1 MEEREERRADLI
13 ERYQTKEMAEIWSEE
28 SQYQS
33 WLEVELAACRAWMEL
48 GVIPEEDFRQI
59 EEKASFD
66 VGRIKEI
73 ERVVQHDMIA
83 FVSNVAENV
92 GGAGRYIHLGLTS
105 SDVLDTAS
113 ALRLK
118 KATSTLLDSLETLR
132 RSVLDRAWTFKDAL
146 CVGRTHGVHAEPMTF
161 GLKLLNWYDQLGRDA
176 KRLEMA
182 REEISWGKISGAV
195 GTYAHCPPEIEA
207 RACAVLGLRPAAVSN
222 QILQRDAHAHLL
234 AVLAIMGTAVERIAL
249 EVRHLQRTEVLEVL
263 EPFGKGQKGS
273 SAMPHKRNPITCERL
288 CGMARLLRGYAQ
300 VAMENVALWHE
311 RDISHSSTERVIWP
325 DAFHIA
331 HYMLKTVQRIVVGME
346 VDVKRME
353 ENLNLTKGLIFSQSA
368 LLTLV
373 DAGMAR
379 DEAYAVVQEDAV
391 RAFKDGIPFIDVLK
405 ADERIITRVKESDL
419 ERALDPKR
427 YLKHIDDIFGRF
439 PRPE

>member
-1 MEEREERRADLI
+1 
-13 ERYQTKEMAEIWSEE
+13 
-28 SQYQS
+28 
-33 WLEVELAACRAWMEL
+33 MEL
-48 GVIPEEDFRQI
+48 GAVPEEAFRQI

-66 VGRIKEI
+66 VERIKEI
-73 ERVVQHDMIA
+73 EKVVQHDVIA

-92 GGAGRYIHLGLTS
+92 GEAGRYVHLGLTS

-118 KATSTLLDSLETLR
+118 KATSTLLDSLEALR
-132 RSVLDRAWTFKDAL
+132 RSVLERAWTFKDSL

-234 AVLAIMGTAVERIAL
+234 AVLAIMGTAVERMAL
-249 EVRHLQRTEVLEVL
+249 EIRHLQRTEVLEAL

-311 RDISHSSTERVIWP
+311 RDISHSSAERVIWP

-331 HYMLKTVQRIVVGME
+331 HYMLKTMQRVVVGME
-346 VDVKRME
+346 VDAKRME
-353 ENLNLTKGLIFSQSA
+353 ENLNLTKGLIFSQSV

-379 DEAYAVVQEDAV
+379 DEAYAVVQEDAM
-391 RAFKDGIPFIDVLK
+391 RAFKEGIPFIDVLR
-405 ADERIITRVKESDL
+405 ADERVTARIGESDL
-419 ERALDPKR
+419 EKALDPKG

-439 PRPE
+439 TRLE

>member
-234 AVLAIMGTAVERIAL
+234 AVLAIMGTAVERMAL
-249 EVRHLQRTEVLEVL
+249 EVRHLQRTEVLEAL

-379 DEAYAVVQEDAV
+379 DEAYAVVQEDAM

>member
-379 DEAYAVVQEDAV
+379 DEAYAVVQEDAM

>member
-33 WLEVELAACRAWMEL
+33 WLEVELAVCRAWMEL
-48 GVIPEEDFRQI
+48 GAIPEEDFRQI

-234 AVLAIMGTAVERIAL
+234 AVLAIMGTAVERMAL

-379 DEAYAVVQEDAV
+379 DEAYAVVQEDAM

>member
-1 MEEREERRADLI
+1 
-13 ERYQTKEMAEIWSEE
+13 
-28 SQYQS
+28 
-33 WLEVELAACRAWMEL
+33 
-48 GVIPEEDFRQI
+48 VIPEEDFRQI

-379 DEAYAVVQEDAV
+379 DEAYAVVQEDAM

>member
-1 MEEREERRADLI
+1 
-13 ERYQTKEMAEIWSEE
+13 
-28 SQYQS
+28 
-33 WLEVELAACRAWMEL
+33 MEL
-48 GVIPEEDFRQI
+48 GAIPEEAFRQI
-59 EEKASFD
+59 EEKTSFD
-66 VGRIKEI
+66 VERIKEI
-73 ERVVQHDMIA
+73 EKVVQHDMIA

-92 GGAGRYIHLGLTS
+92 GEAGRYIHLGLTS

-118 KATSTLLDSLETLR
+118 KATSTLLDSLEALR
-132 RSVLDRAWTFKDAL
+132 RSVLERAWTFKDAL

-207 RACAVLGLRPAAVSN
+207 RACAVLGLRPAAVSS

-234 AVLAIMGTAVERIAL
+234 AVLAIIGTAVERMAL
-249 EVRHLQRTEVLEVL
+249 EIRHLQRTEVLEAL

-331 HYMLKTVQRIVVGME
+331 HYMLKTMQRVVVGME
-346 VDVKRME
+346 VDAKRME
-353 ENLNLTKGLIFSQSA
+353 ENLNLTKGLIFSQST

-379 DEAYAVVQEDAV
+379 DEAYAVVQEDAM
-391 RAFKDGIPFIDVLK
+391 RAFKGGIPFIDVLK
-405 ADERIITRVKESDL
+405 ADERVIARIKESDL

-427 YLKHIDDIFGRF
+427 YLRHIDDIFGRF

>member
-1 MEEREERRADLI
+1 
-13 ERYQTKEMAEIWSEE
+13 
-28 SQYQS
+28 
-33 WLEVELAACRAWMEL
+33 
-48 GVIPEEDFRQI
+48 
-59 EEKASFD
+59 
-66 VGRIKEI
+66 
-73 ERVVQHDMIA
+73 
-83 FVSNVAENV
+83 
-92 GGAGRYIHLGLTS
+92 
-105 SDVLDTAS
+105 
-113 ALRLK
+113 
-118 KATSTLLDSLETLR
+118 
-132 RSVLDRAWTFKDAL
+132 
-146 CVGRTHGVHAEPMTF
+146 
-161 GLKLLNWYDQLGRDA
+161 
-176 KRLEMA
+176 MA

-234 AVLAIMGTAVERIAL
+234 AVLAIMGTAVERMAL
-249 EVRHLQRTEVLEVL
+249 EIRHLQRTEVLEAL

-311 RDISHSSTERVIWP
+311 RDISHSSAERVIWP

-331 HYMLKTVQRIVVGME
+331 HYMLKTMQRVVVGME
-346 VDVKRME
+346 VDTKRME
-353 ENLNLTKGLIFSQSA
+353 ENLNLTKGLIFSQSV

-379 DEAYAVVQEDAV
+379 DEAYAVVQEDAM
-391 RAFKDGIPFIDVLK
+391 RAFKEGIPFIDVLR
-405 ADERIITRVKESDL
+405 ADERVTARIGESDL
-419 ERALDPKR
+419 EKALDPKG

-439 PRPE
+439 TRLE

>member
-1 MEEREERRADLI
+1 MWERIKNRKGRPARHDRLRI
-13 ERYQTKEMAEIWSEE
+13 ER
-28 SQYQS
+28 
-33 WLEVELAACRAWMEL
+33 
-48 GVIPEEDFRQI
+48 
-59 EEKASFD
+59 
-66 VGRIKEI
+66 
-73 ERVVQHDMIA
+73 
-83 FVSNVAENV
+83 AENV

-353 ENLNLTKGLIFSQSA
+353 ETLT
-368 LLTLV
+368 
-373 DAGMAR
+373 
-379 DEAYAVVQEDAV
+379 
-391 RAFKDGIPFIDVLK
+391 
-405 ADERIITRVKESDL
+405 
-419 ERALDPKR
+419 
-427 YLKHIDDIFGRF
+427 
-439 PRPE
+439 

>member
-234 AVLAIMGTAVERIAL
+234 AVLAIMGTAVERMAL

-379 DEAYAVVQEDAV
+379 DEAYAVVQEDAM

>member
-1 MEEREERRADLI
+1 MI

-379 DEAYAVVQEDAV
+379 DEAYAVVQEDAM

>member
-1 MEEREERRADLI
+1 MI

-234 AVLAIMGTAVERIAL
+234 AVLAIIGTAVERMAL

-379 DEAYAVVQEDAV
+379 DEAYAVVQEDAM

>member
-1 MEEREERRADLI
+1 MI

-379 DEAYAVVQEDAV
+379 DEAYAVVQEDAM

-439 PRPE
+439 PCPE

>member
-1 MEEREERRADLI
+1 
-13 ERYQTKEMAEIWSEE
+13 MAEIWSEE
-28 SQYQS
+28 SQYRS
-33 WLEVELAACRAWMEL
+33 WLEVELAVCRAWMEL
-48 GVIPEEDFRQI
+48 GAVPEEAFRQI
-59 EEKASFD
+59 EKKASFD
-66 VGRIKEI
+66 VERIKEI
-73 ERVVQHDMIA
+73 EKVVQHDVIA

-92 GGAGRYIHLGLTS
+92 GEAGRYVHLGLTS

-118 KATSTLLDSLETLR
+118 KATSTLLDSLEALR
-132 RSVLDRAWTFKDAL
+132 RSVLERAWTFKDSL

-234 AVLAIMGTAVERIAL
+234 AVLAIMGTAVERMAL
-249 EVRHLQRTEVLEVL
+249 EIRHLQRTEVLEAL

-288 CGMARLLRGYAQ
+288 CGMARLLRGYTQ

-311 RDISHSSTERVIWP
+311 RDISHSSAERVIWP

-331 HYMLKTVQRIVVGME
+331 HYMLKTMQRVVVGME
-346 VDVKRME
+346 VDAKRME
-353 ENLNLTKGLIFSQSA
+353 ENLNLTKGLIFSQSV

-379 DEAYAVVQEDAV
+379 DDAYAVVQEDAM
-391 RAFKDGIPFIDVLK
+391 RAFKEGIPFIDVLR
-405 ADERIITRVKESDL
+405 ADERVTARIGESDL
-419 ERALDPKR
+419 EKALDPKG

-439 PRPE
+439 TRLE

>member
-1 MEEREERRADLI
+1 LEERKERRADLI

-33 WLEVELAACRAWMEL
+33 WLEVELAVCRAWMEL
-48 GVIPEEDFRQI
+48 GAIPEEDFRQI

-66 VGRIKEI
+66 VRRIKEI

-234 AVLAIMGTAVERIAL
+234 AVLAIMGTAVERMAL
-249 EVRHLQRTEVLEVL
+249 EVRHLQRTEVLEAL

-331 HYMLKTVQRIVVGME
+331 HYMLKTVQRIIVGME

-379 DEAYAVVQEDAV
+379 DEAYAVVQEDAM

-405 ADERIITRVKESDL
+405 ADKRIIARVKESDL

>member
-1 MEEREERRADLI
+1 
-13 ERYQTKEMAEIWSEE
+13 MAEIWSEE

-234 AVLAIMGTAVERIAL
+234 AVLAIMGTAVERMAL
-249 EVRHLQRTEVLEVL
+249 EVRHLQRTEVLEAL

-379 DEAYAVVQEDAV
+379 DEAYAVVQEDAM

>member
-1 MEEREERRADLI
+1 LEERKERRADLI

-28 SQYQS
+28 SQYRS
-33 WLEVELAACRAWMEL
+33 WLEVELAVCRAWMEL
-48 GVIPEEDFRQI
+48 GAIPEEDFRQI

-92 GGAGRYIHLGLTS
+92 GEAGRYIHLGLTS

-118 KATSTLLDSLETLR
+118 KATSALLDSLETLR
-132 RSVLDRAWTFKDAL
+132 RSVLDQAWTFKDAL

-234 AVLAIMGTAVERIAL
+234 AVLAIMGTAVERMAL
-249 EVRHLQRTEVLEVL
+249 EVRHLQRTEVLEAL

-331 HYMLKTVQRIVVGME
+331 HYMLKTAQRVVVGME

-379 DEAYAVVQEDAV
+379 DEAYAVVQEDAMC
-391 RAFKDGIPFIDVLK
+391 AFKDGIPFVDVLK
-405 ADERIITRVKESDL
+405 ADERIIARVKESDL
-419 ERALDPKR
+419 ERAFDPKR